1 MALFKKPYLL
11 AVAYITFV
19 IILAHLLSP
28 ASYDWTHNT
37 ISDLAAQGYQHS
49 WVMRAGFIGF
59 GALVIFAGLIH
70 WRREGKWKLRHVPVM
85 LYGLAILFSGIF
97 STAPFRSG
105 VTYSQTEA
113 SIHSICATVAGAAL
127 SLGIL
132 LFALT
137 DQPVWRKLV
146 HAAALVLVTL
156 ISLFFA
162 NSEQYAGAIQRLLY
176 LTGFAWLVFLDFS
189 QPTPPQHQEEL

>member
-1 MALFKKPYLL
+1 MALFKKPHFL

-28 ASYDWTHNT
+28 ESYDWTINT
-37 ISDLAAQGYQHS
+37 ISDLAAQGYQRS
-49 WVMRAGFIGF
+49 WIMQAGFIGF
-59 GALVIFAGLIH
+59 GVMVILAGLIH

-113 SIHSICATVAGAAL
+113 SIHSICATVAGVAL

-132 LFALT
+132 LFALS
-137 DQPVWRKLV
+137 DQPVWRRWV
-146 HAAALVLVTL
+146 HAAFLVMITL
-156 ISLFFA
+156 ISVLFA
-162 NSEQYAGAIQRLLY
+162 LLSQYAGAVQRLLY
-176 LTGFAWLVFLDFS
+176 LVGFAWLVFLDFG
-189 QPTPPQHQEEL
+189 ENV